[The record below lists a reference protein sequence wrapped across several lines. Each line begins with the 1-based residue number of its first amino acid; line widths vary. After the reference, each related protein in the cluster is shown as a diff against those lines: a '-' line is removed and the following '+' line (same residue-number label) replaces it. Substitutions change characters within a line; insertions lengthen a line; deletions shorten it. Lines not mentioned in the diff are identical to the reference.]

1 MGNKEKNP
9 TTKSAQETTYTYD
22 EALKKCLAYFKG
34 DELAATTWMN
44 KYAMKNKAGEFL
56 EATPEEMHW
65 RMAREFGRTEERHRQ
80 SMYLNGTAELRSA
93 YGKEREALTE
103 EKIFQLFKDFK
114 YVIPQGSVMS
124 ALGNTHMIAS
134 LSNCVVLPEIYDSY
148 GGIMHTDQQLT
159 QLFKRRCGVGVDIS
173 SLRPAGQSVSNAAG
187 TTSGAVSFMDR
198 FSNTTREVAQNGR
211 RGALMITMDIAHPDV
226 KEFITIKQDLKKV
239 TGANISIRLSDEF
252 MQAVSNNTTYTHRW
266 PINSAEPEV
275 TKEINARELWDTV
288 VTSAHNT
295 AEPGLI
301 FWDRQHKYSTSSV
314 YPGYENIST
323 NPCSEIAMQGGDSCR
338 LIALNLYN
346 FVDNPFS
353 KEAAFDFEKFYKLTY
368 EAQRLQDDLVD
379 LELEAIDRITDK
391 IKNDKEP
398 LSIKQVELD
407 TWKLLYDNGKN
418 GRRTGLGFTALGD
431 AIAAL
436 GLGYDSNESI
446 SMIENIMKTK
456 CEAEFNSSIDMA
468 IERGPFKGFDP
479 EVEETSEFVQM
490 MKTEMPEIHAKMM
503 KYGRRNISLS
513 TVAPTGTLSMLAQT
527 SSGIEPVFLLSYTRR
542 RKVNPNDPKAKVS
555 FTDEMGDKWEEFT
568 VYHSKLKKW
577 MEVTGEKA
585 IESSPYYGSTA
596 PEIDWLKRVEI
607 QSIIQKYV
615 THSIS
620 STINL
625 PNDVEE
631 EEVGNIYLEAWK
643 QGLKGITVYRD
654 GSRTG
659 VLVDNSEKTPK
670 QLEEIT
676 ETKAPVRPDVLS
688 AKVVRFNNQKEKWMA
703 VIGLLNGKPY
713 EIFTGKAEDS
723 FYLPPSIHDG
733 WVIKN
738 RNDQNMAQ
746 YDFQYLDKDGYRVT
760 IEGLSRSFN
769 KEFWN
774 YAKLISGVLRHGMP
788 IPFVVDL
795 IDDLN
800 LYSDN
805 INTWKNGVVRT
816 LKQFIPDGTKATDKV
831 CPSCGDSE
839 GLVFEEGCLNCKSC
853 GHSKCG

>member
-1 MGNKEKNP
+1 
-9 TTKSAQETTYTYD
+9 
-22 EALKKCLAYFKG
+22 
-34 DELAATTWMN
+34 
-44 KYAMKNKAGEFL
+44 
-56 EATPEEMHW
+56 
-65 RMAREFGRTEERHRQ
+65 
-80 SMYLNGTAELRSA
+80 
-93 YGKEREALTE
+93 
-103 EKIFQLFKDFK
+103 
-114 YVIPQGSVMS
+114 
-124 ALGNTHMIAS
+124 
-134 LSNCVVLPEIYDSY
+134 
-148 GGIMHTDQQLT
+148 
-159 QLFKRRCGVGVDIS
+159 
-173 SLRPAGQSVSNAAG
+173 
-187 TTSGAVSFMDR
+187 
-198 FSNTTREVAQNGR
+198 
-211 RGALMITMDIAHPDV
+211 
-226 KEFITIKQDLKKV
+226 
-239 TGANISIRLSDEF
+239 
-252 MQAVSNNTTYTHRW
+252 
-266 PINSAEPEV
+266 
-275 TKEINARELWDTV
+275 
-288 VTSAHNT
+288 
-295 AEPGLI
+295 
-301 FWDRQHKYSTSSV
+301 
-314 YPGYENIST
+314 
-323 NPCSEIAMQGGDSCR
+323 
-338 LIALNLYN
+338 
-346 FVDNPFS
+346 
-353 KEAAFDFEKFYKLTY
+353 
-368 EAQRLQDDLVD
+368 
-379 LELEAIDRITDK
+379 
-391 IKNDKEP
+391 
-398 LSIKQVELD
+398 
-407 TWKLLYDNGKN
+407 
-418 GRRTGLGFTALGD
+418 
-431 AIAAL
+431 
-436 GLGYDSNESI
+436 
-446 SMIENIMKTK
+446 
-456 CEAEFNSSIDMA
+456 
-468 IERGPFKGFDP
+468 
-479 EVEETSEFVQM
+479 
-490 MKTEMPEIHAKMM
+490 
-503 KYGRRNISLS
+503 
-513 TVAPTGTLSMLAQT
+513 
-527 SSGIEPVFLLSYTRR
+527 
-542 RKVNPNDPKAKVS
+542 
-555 FTDEMGDKWEEFT
+555 
-568 VYHSKLKKW
+568 